1 MHVGC
6 VCEYTL
12 RVCMCGCTL
21 HLNGLAVADIDKL
34 DDPQASHRMLHCR
47 VRCIDMPQ
55 MCDVRCIDMHRKIYI
70 PLYSTT
76 SQRTTHAALEAG
88 LRRKEPVPLLVPHVA
103 SMCQYRYYQQQHRHP
118 HLYTPSHQAD

>member
-55 MCDVRCIDMHRKIYI
+55 MCDVHS
-70 PLYSTT
+70 YSVESSSAKLVVVDVDSKPTK
-76 SQRTTHAALEAG
+76 QVRTL
-88 LRRKEPVPLLVPHVA
+88 
-103 SMCQYRYYQQQHRHP
+103 
-118 HLYTPSHQAD
+118 